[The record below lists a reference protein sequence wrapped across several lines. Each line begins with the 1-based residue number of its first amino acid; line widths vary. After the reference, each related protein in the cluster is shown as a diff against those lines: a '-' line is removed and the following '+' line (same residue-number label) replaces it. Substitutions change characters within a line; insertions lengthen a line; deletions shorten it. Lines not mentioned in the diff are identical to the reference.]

1 MDRDQQRQTRRNTVS
16 GFSCTAGVELP
27 AIVSPTGRPGA
38 DCDPTPAAPIPFT
51 PTTPAPCPAP
61 LPIPLTL
68 PPGLTVSND
77 LTTAYCPSTAGY
89 SVTGTTAAT
98 VTAGVQ
104 QQIVLFTAIDNITEN
119 QLNYLYEVLLSPSA
133 GTDIINASL
142 SGATSSVIEFTH
154 LNYAQAEELIITIQ
168 DAKFTVNTLAV
179 EQARNL
185 LVCQVEN
192 NLQVAQC
199 PSGAYF
205 GPTATVPSSLPY
217 LPTATASTGSVL
229 VTFAL
234 TPSTG
239 GQTAFTLLNIPSLT
253 AAAAQ
258 ANSIALAQAESTLR
272 CVYGNAATAAACCTS
287 QAPNNNLGFT
297 YCVPAVGPSI
307 PGSATAIGYFS
318 VSANTVFSAVS
329 LTEANSVA
337 RELSRNSLNCYFP
350 SVGITATCAGTGS
363 TSLGLTGLGLTGGS
377 FAPASTTSVYL
388 SPGAVILYD
397 LTDSVT
403 AASEQAATLALASLN
418 CFWSNDAQ
426 TVFCP
431 PSGTFTAI
439 NNIVYDLAASA
450 TASFHYSSSIDENII
465 ISYESKADANTQA
478 LELSR
483 ANLSCLYCNIPVPPT
498 CSGGV
503 NATIGATG
511 SLICNVIASI
521 AQNTAISLGNILV
534 SSSEGGINCCY
545 GNEGVTNSNKCGDG
559 ALVSGDPN
567 STFTSIDTF
576 FLPANIITICQST
589 SAPPQPPLFFS
600 YSSLYATNVAQVGC
614 CSDIVLCGGIT
625 GSATALPV
633 LWSDQTNLFSGIVD
647 GATFYSDAEGTIP
660 YAFPAW
666 ASYVVSRAGY
676 RSYRSITGST
686 GYSLGLTACNNC
698 SGLTSHSFR
707 GATAVKYSSEA
718 AAYHDIFCGGPT
730 AQAITLYTNSSS
742 PFTSATGAPVAWYTD
757 SCGLSAFN
765 PVSASGAT
773 NFYYA
778 GNISGSTGTMLLFS
792 QSGSNNSTF
801 NGTYN
806 LSSCP
811 ANRYAYSVY
820 VNSTACSTASGATT
834 LYGSAP
840 APALFT
846 SVTGNVSFY
855 TEIFGSSA
863 FSYSGTGYVTYTA
876 PDTTTYSRII
886 SGVTAGAIAV
896 CNPLF
901 PVTVQW
907 DQSSADIVCMQPNF
921 YESGSGS
928 ATSVPFNGNIRS
940 LWSEFEN
947 PFTDSSTAIFYTSPQ
962 AFEANIFKPGVSGS
976 VFLSKFT
983 PGDTF
988 RNAYRQYSWSN
999 PVSTLN
1005 SYTGTFKSSP
1015 FATSGSEWAHTSP
1028 TGDYVTSANIGLIP
1042 DTKFLV
1048 SPAGPSSCAANS
1060 VYSDIKLSLLNDLN
1074 DFYKLNYTL
1083 KKLPV
1088 APFGPLYGSVPVN
1101 PSGPLYSS
1109 STITKLLFDGVG
1121 YLLSSGA
1128 NGTAGNSSF
1137 ILNDLTKVGASFTGA
1152 VVRTFN
1158 YQHIGNYPIHDYNL
1172 ALPTYISSFN
1182 VNTGQINLGGYYNKI
1197 NNSFNS
1203 SDPYSGVVVIGFR
1216 VEASNWT
1223 SSQFTCSGDLC
1234 NKLEVGHSLYSYYTG
1249 TGGVTSSAGYI
1260 TRIIGNT
1267 VYYTGAPSYNNFASY
1282 DIGTGASHGSGNV
1295 YILGRQFA
1303 RHWTDEYK
1311 TAPVYFNTGS
1321 NTYNY
1326 MWAQTAPSAFQDNIY
1341 SSAQSLIVGNTA
1353 GSTALFSAVGPQ
1365 YKSGLITPRPYSYNL
1380 PTYYNA
1386 GLGQYFYDSYSY
1398 DCNGN
1403 VTITTTPLSITAT
1416 LGIID
1421 TCCASI
1427 APSSEGY
1434 GGPYT
1439 IVSACE
1445 YFDTYGTNPVDPA
1458 YFTYSARLLS
1468 NGEFWGGPGGY
1479 GSRLVGNY
1487 IIEGVAVGAPIG
1499 TFVRANFSNDGT
1511 VVAAYY
1517 PCNSTQN
1524 TPTYTSGNVW
1534 MRRYIGYYDGSDPYL
1549 PLPFD
1554 PDYPGGGT
1562 SLGPDTWSG
1571 NNPSGLYQGYV
1582 FRDFRPAPST
1592 GLTNEACNCG
1602 NFSYVQYSLTSGS
1615 RYSIWSSTASA
1626 WTTAGQ
1632 IDQIVNGDPSIP
1644 FSECADTCYTMNCS
1658 SPTYCLGAPSAAAVM
1673 PMSQIGVT
1681 SSYQPY
1687 TVSFDP
1693 TTYDIP
1699 NNFDFDVMPSVGGTA
1714 EDLKAEATQIA
1725 QNLVNSFVRC
1735 YYLNEFQSAGE
1746 CPNPQDFLVAS
1757 GEVAPGE
1764 VVSNISLADA
1774 NSKALT
1780 IATSRRICI
1789 SPDLIG
1795 GAGCASTEILDASA
1809 TAGSNQAKI
1818 AAITMSFSKQGCV
1831 FTPNVSLTTDLN
1843 VVAGR
1848 TMSLTLCDAQGGQ
1861 TSVNV
1866 MVLSNS
1872 YNQIGVPIK
1881 QNYSGQ

>member
-1 MDRDQQRQTRRNTVS
+1 MDRDQQRQNKRNTVS
-16 GFSCTAGVELP
+16 GFSCTAGAELTP
-27 AIVSPTGRPGA
+27 LKSPTGRPKA
-38 DCDPTPAAPIPFT
+38 DCDPAPSAPVPFAAVTPP
-51 PTTPAPCPAP
+51 PCPPP
-61 LPIPLTL
+61 LPVPLNL

-77 LTTAYCPSTAGY
+77 PTTAYCPSTGGY
-89 SVTGTTAAT
+89 SVTGTTAST
-98 VTAGVQ
+98 VNAGAQ
-104 QQIVLFTAIDNITEN
+104 QQIVLFTALANITEN
-119 QLNYLYEVLLSPSA
+119 QLNYLYEVVPSSSTA
-133 GTDIINASL
+133 IIAAAL
-142 SGATSSVIEFTH
+142 SGATSSVINLTH
-154 LNYAQAEELIITIQ
+154 LNYDQSEELIITIQ

-205 GPTATVPSSLPY
+205 GPTSAVPASLPY
-217 LPTATASTGSVL
+217 VPTATAGTGSVL

-234 TPSTG
+234 TPSAG
-239 GQTAFTLLNIPSLT
+239 GQTAFNLINIPSLT

-287 QAPNNNLGFT
+287 EAPNNNLGFT
-297 YCVPAVGPSI
+297 YCVPATGPSI
-307 PGSATAIGYFS
+307 LGSATAVGYFS
-318 VSANTVFSAVS
+318 VAANTVFSAVS

-363 TSLGLTGLGLTGGS
+363 TSLGLTGLGLPGS

-388 SPGAVILYD
+388 EPGAVILYD
-397 LTDSVT
+397 LAASVT
-403 AASEQAATLALASLN
+403 SASEQAATLALASLN

-426 TVFCP
+426 TEFCP

-450 TASFHYSSSIDENII
+450 TASFHYSSSIDENVI

-478 LELSR
+478 LELAR
-483 ANLSCLYCNIPVPPT
+483 ANLSCLYCNTVIPPT

-503 NATIGATG
+503 NATVGATG
-511 SLICNVIASI
+511 GLICNVIASI

-559 ALVSGDPN
+559 ALFSGDPN
-567 STFTSIDTF
+567 STFTSLDTF

-600 YSSLYATNVAQVGC
+600 YSSLYATDVAQVGC
-614 CSDIVLCGGIT
+614 CSDIVLCEGIT
-625 GSATALPV
+625 GSVTALPV
-633 LWSDQTNLFSGIVD
+633 LWSDQTNLFSGIAD

-686 GYSLGLTACNNC
+686 GYSVGLTACNNC

-707 GATAVKYSSEA
+707 GATAVKYSSEE

-742 PFTSATGAPVAWYTD
+742 PFTSATGAPVDWYTD

-765 PVSASGAT
+765 PVSTSGAT
-773 NFYYA
+773 SFYYA

-820 VNSTACSTASGATT
+820 VNSTLCSTASGAMT

-863 FSYSGTGYVTYTA
+863 FSYSGTGYITYVA
-876 PDTTTYSRII
+876 PDTTTYSRVI

-907 DQSSADIVCMQPNF
+907 NQSSAAIVCMQPNF

-940 LWSEFEN
+940 LWSEVEN
-947 PFTDSSTAIFYTSPQ
+947 PFTDSGTAIFYTSPQ
-962 AFEANIFKPGVSGS
+962 AFEANIFKPGISGS

-1015 FATSGSEWAHTSP
+1015 FLVNGSVWAHTSP
-1028 TGDYVTSANIGLIP
+1028 TGDYVTSSNIGLIS

-1048 SPAGPSSCAANS
+1048 NPEGPSSCTANN
-1060 VYSDIKLSLLNDLN
+1060 VYSDIKLSLLNNTVDYY
-1074 DFYKLNYTL
+1074 DKLIPTL

-1088 APFGPLYGSVPVN
+1088 APAGDLYAPQGNS
-1101 PSGPLYSS
+1101 
-1109 STITKLLFDGVG
+1109 LLFDGVG

-1137 ILNDLTKVGASFTGA
+1137 VLNDLTKVGASFTGA

-1158 YQHIGNYPIHDYNL
+1158 YQHIGNYAIANYAL

-1182 VNTGQINLGGYYNKI
+1182 VNTGQINLGGYYNLI

-1260 TRIIGNT
+1260 TRISGNT
-1267 VYYTGAPSYNNFASY
+1267 VYYTGAPSYNNFESC

-1311 TAPVYFNTGS
+1311 TNPVYFDTGS
-1321 NTYNY
+1321 NAYNY
-1326 MWAQTAPSAFQDNIY
+1326 MWAQTGPSEFQNNYY
-1341 SSAQSLIVGNTA
+1341 SRSQNLVVGNTA
-1353 GSTALFSAVGPQ
+1353 GSTAEFSAVGTS
-1365 YKSGLITPRPYSYNL
+1365 YLSGLITPRPYAYSG

-1386 GLGQYFYDSYSY
+1386 ELDQYFYDSYLY
-1398 DCNGN
+1398 DCNGD
-1403 VTITTTPLSITAT
+1403 VTIITTPLSITAT

-1439 IVSACE
+1439 IVSACQ

-1458 YFTYSARLLS
+1458 YFTYSVRLLS
-1468 NGEFWGGPGGY
+1468 SGEFWGGPGGY
-1479 GSRLVGNY
+1479 GGRLVGNY
-1487 IIEGVAVGAPIG
+1487 IIEGVAVGAHVG
-1499 TFVRANFSNDGT
+1499 TFVRANFSSGT
-1511 VVAAYY
+1511 IVAAYY

-1658 SPTYCLGAPSAAAVM
+1658 ASPTYCLGAPSAAAVM

-1693 TTYDIP
+1693 TTYDIS

-1757 GEVAPGE
+1757 GEAAPGE

-1789 SPDLIG
+1789 SPNLIG
-1795 GAGCASTEILDASA
+1795 GAGCASTEIESASA

-1818 AAITMSFSKQGCV
+1818 AAITMSFQKEGCV
-1831 FTPNVSLTTDLN
+1831 FTPNISLTTDFSL
-1843 VVAGR
+1843 VVAAK
-1848 TMSLTLCDAQGGQ
+1848 TTAITVCSADGGQ
-1861 TSVNV
+1861 TTINV
-1866 MVLSNS
+1866 MTLPSS
-1872 YNQIGVPIK
+1872 YENLGTAFKPD
-1881 QNYSGQ
+1881 YFG